1 MKTRLFKNNII
12 QEIGWYRFSKPKGEK
27 FHKIPK
33 TYKKNQFLFPNSL
46 EHKGKF
52 NRPKY
57 TAMIL

>member
-52 NRPKY
+52 NRPK
-57 TAMIL
+57 

>member
-33 TYKKNQFLFPNSL
+33 TYKKNIFFYLIHWNIRGNLIDRSKRL
-46 EHKGKF
+46 
-52 NRPKY
+52 
-57 TAMIL
+57 